1 MWEACN
7 RSGTHGGMS
16 FEPSQV
22 SSFLCSWSRWERGL
36 GWLRMGLQRG
46 WQSAVQHWLSLI
58 QMQAWLL
65 RLPSVCPESLVF
77 RLNIQWK
84 EHKGAGPWAL
94 GDCILWVLWGPNCST
109 PSFLL
114 LLTFIRKHR
123 PPPGPPVSHTIQPS
137 SHSDIRY
144 VGTAF
149 LIHKACPPLILMT
162 AQLEGKASTQVLRGW
177 AGNLMEKSRLSN
189 SGLRTASPLPCP
201 LHTTAGRLR
210 QFSTPL
216 SPAYS
221 TPSHLLPSSQVAA

>member
-1 MWEACN
+1 MWEICN

-16 FEPSQV
+16 FEHSQV
-22 SSFLCSWSRWERGL
+22 SSFLCPWSRWEKGRE
-36 GWLRMGLQRG
+36 WLCMGLQRG
-46 WQSAVQHWLSLI
+46 WQSSVQHWLSLI

-65 RLPSVCPESLVF
+65 RLPSVCPEILVF
-77 RLNIQWK
+77 RPNIQWK

-94 GDCILWVLWGPNCST
+94 GDCILWVLWGPNRST
-109 PSFLL
+109 ASFLL

-123 PPPGPPVSHTIQPS
+123 PPGPPVSHTIQPR

-162 AQLEGKASTQVLRGW
+162 AQLGGKASTQVLGGW
-177 AGNLMEKSRLSN
+177 AGNLTEKSRLSN
-189 SGLRTASPLPCP
+189 SGLRTASPLTCP

-216 SPAYS
+216 SPAFS

>member
-1 MWEACN
+1 MWETCN

-22 SSFLCSWSRWERGL
+22 SSFLCPWSRWERGR
-36 GWLRMGLQRG
+36 GWLCMGLQRG
-46 WQSAVQHWLSLI
+46 WQSSVQNWLSLI

-65 RLPSVCPESLVF
+65 RLPSVCPEILVF

-94 GDCILWVLWGPNCST
+94 GDCILWVLWGPNRST

-123 PPPGPPVSHTIQPS
+123 PPGPPVSHTIQPR

-162 AQLEGKASTQVLRGW
+162 AQLGGKASTQVLRGW
-177 AGNLMEKSRLSN
+177 AGNLMEKSPLSN
-189 SGLRTASPLPCP
+189 SGLPCP
-201 LHTTAGRLR
+201 ALCTRL
-210 QFSTPL
+210 QEDCVNSAHL
-216 SPAYS
+216 SLQHP
-221 TPSHLLPSSQVAA
+221 PLLPTFSHHPR